1 MPLLHLDSRNRESG
15 SHHGIPTWHLKRG
28 ICFRKLRLL
37 NAALPHSWYTVSD
50 ELSSN
55 TSALQIQLAGEAAY
69 SSVPV
74 PAGIYNLTSFA
85 TALQSAVRSL
95 GAPYN
100 AFTCTASAVTY
111 KLTLGGMGGAFSVR
125 ILDPRWS
132 ALTGIEFGVTTS
144 SINNSMIG
152 TSQVELAFPHVYIT
166 SKKLSFGYDGL
177 ARSAPCIPPLYSI
190 PVTENAGSVINYSRN
205 SQFDQCVDYGW
216 EGGSRMHA
224 SEIDLQLTDPYGNVL
239 DPMLPWTI
247 TLEYE

>member
-1 MPLLHLDSRNRESG
+1 MPLLHLDSRNREPG
-15 SHHGIPTWHLKRG
+15 SHNGNPTWHLKRG
-28 ICFRKLRLL
+28 VCFRKLRLL
-37 NAALPHSWYTVSD
+37 NAVLPHSWYTVSD

-55 TSALQIQLAGEAAY
+55 TSALQIQLSGEAAY

-74 PAGIYNLTSFA
+74 SAGIYNLASFA
-85 TALQSAVRSL
+85 TAFQSAVRSL
-95 GAPYN
+95 GAPYS
-100 AFTCTASAVTY
+100 AFTCTASTLTY
-111 KLTLGGMGGAFSVR
+111 KLTLGGMGAEFSVR

-132 ALTGIEFGVTTS
+132 ALTGIELGVSSSVSTS
-144 SINNSMIG
+144 ITGN
-152 TSQVELAFPHVYIT
+152 SQVELAFPHVYIT

-177 ARSAPCIPPLYSI
+177 ARSASCIPPLYTI

-205 SQFDQCVDYGW
+205 SQFDQCVDYGG

-247 TLEYE
+247 TLEYD